1 MVQSDNVNGT
11 CNSTDE
17 KQAGLKRALND
28 FFVHFLFTCNTLL
41 MSLPS
46 NVPACFIEKLGI
58 IHFFLKQR
66 ECERGRGRRSKRKSP
81 VT

>member
-17 KQAGLKRALND
+17 KHTSFKRALND
-28 FFVHFLFTCNTLL
+28 FFVHFLFTCNVLL
-41 MSLPS
+41 MSLPY
-46 NVPACFIEKLGI
+46 NTAACFIEKLGI
-58 IHFFLKQR
+58 IHYFKKR
-66 ECERGRGRRSKRKSP
+66 ERERENEKNERKNP

>member
-11 CNSTDE
+11 CNSADE
-17 KQAGLKRALND
+17 KHAGLKGALND
-28 FFVHFLFTCNTLL
+28 FFVHFLFTCNALL

-58 IHFFLKQR
+58 IHFF
-66 ECERGRGRRSKRKSP
+66 
-81 VT
+81 